1 MNTYAPSGCT
11 FVYGREGELLAR
23 LGPGQRPRAL
33 LAGMPPARRDLTGEE
48 VAWLGTW
55 VPSGGAQH
63 LDKSYGFRCGMVLV
77 EGEIE

>member
-23 LGPGQRPRAL
+23 LGPEQRPRAL
-33 LAGMPPARRDLTGEE
+33 LAGRPPARRDLTGEE
-48 VAWLGTW
+48 VSWLGTW

-63 LDKSYGFRCGMVLV
+63 LDKQELRL
-77 EGEIE
+77 